1 MTSPQPRY
9 PFDAE
14 VPTVEE
20 LGRVHVIAI
29 GGAGMSAVAR
39 LLLARGVQVSGSDRA
54 DSGTLEALRDLG
66 ATVWLGHDPS
76 HVAGADTVVVSSAVP
91 DDNPELADARERG
104 VRVLHRAQALA
115 AVTRDRTR
123 IAIAGANGKTTT
135 TSMVTVALAGVGRD
149 PVYAC
154 GGEIAQ
160 LGSNAAWGSGPEA
173 VIEADESDGSFIV
186 YAPDIAVVT
195 SVQPDHLDYYGTE
208 DEVRRSYR
216 RFAGTIQPGGLLI
229 ACADDPGAAALAG
242 QMREQGIRVVT
253 YGRGVEADL
262 RLDPS
267 SVDGLS
273 TQTPFRWMGVSATLS
288 LRVPGAHN
296 VENAAAAFLVLCAG
310 LGLAPE
316 GVLDALATFTGARR
330 RFEVRGQVGGVSVI
344 DDYAHNAPKVA
355 ALVRTARALAPESK
369 VRVIFQPHLF
379 SRTRDFADGFADG
392 LAPADVVVL
401 LDIYG
406 AREAPIPGV
415 SSALIARRLSALP
428 GERDVELALAGDA
441 AIRSALKGVGSGDLV
456 LIVGAGDVTGLVP
469 RVVEMLGQ
477 AMGEAR

>member
-1 MTSPQPRY
+1 MT
-9 PFDAE
+9 
-14 VPTVEE
+14 
-20 LGRVHVIAI
+20 
-29 GGAGMSAVAR
+29 
-39 LLLARGVQVSGSDRA
+39 GVQ
-54 DSGTLEALRDLG
+54 TCAL
-66 ATVWLGHDPS
+66 P
-76 HVAGADTVVVSSAVP
+76 
-91 DDNPELADARERG
+91 
-104 VRVLHRAQALA
+104 
-115 AVTRDRTR
+115 
-123 IAIAGANGKTTT
+123 I
-135 TSMVTVALAGVGRD
+135 
-149 PVYAC
+149 
-154 GGEIAQ
+154 
-160 LGSNAAWGSGPEA
+160 
-173 VIEADESDGSFIV
+173 F
-186 YAPDIAVVT
+186 
-195 SVQPDHLDYYGTE
+195 
-208 DEVRRSYR
+208 
-216 RFAGTIQPGGLLI
+216 
-229 ACADDPGAAALAG
+229 
-242 QMREQGIRVVT
+242 
-253 YGRGVEADL
+253 
-262 RLDPS
+262 
-267 SVDGLS
+267 
-273 TQTPFRWMGVSATLS
+273 
-288 LRVPGAHN
+288 
-296 VENAAAAFLVLCAG
+296 VLCAG

-441 AIRSALKGVGSGDLV
+441 AIRSALKGVGPGDLV

>member
-14 VPTVEE
+14 VPTVKE

-91 DDNPELADARERG
+91 DDNPELAAARERG

-160 LGSNAAWGSGPEA
+160 LGSNAAW
-173 VIEADESDGSFIV
+173 
-186 YAPDIAVVT
+186 
-195 SVQPDHLDYYGTE
+195 
-208 DEVRRSYR
+208 
-216 RFAGTIQPGGLLI
+216 
-229 ACADDPGAAALAG
+229 
-242 QMREQGIRVVT
+242 
-253 YGRGVEADL
+253 
-262 RLDPS
+262 
-267 SVDGLS
+267 
-273 TQTPFRWMGVSATLS
+273 
-288 LRVPGAHN
+288 
-296 VENAAAAFLVLCAG
+296 
-310 LGLAPE
+310 
-316 GVLDALATFTGARR
+316 
-330 RFEVRGQVGGVSVI
+330 
-344 DDYAHNAPKVA
+344 
-355 ALVRTARALAPESK
+355 
-369 VRVIFQPHLF
+369 
-379 SRTRDFADGFADG
+379 
-392 LAPADVVVL
+392 
-401 LDIYG
+401 
-406 AREAPIPGV
+406 
-415 SSALIARRLSALP
+415 
-428 GERDVELALAGDA
+428 
-441 AIRSALKGVGSGDLV
+441 
-456 LIVGAGDVTGLVP
+456 
-469 RVVEMLGQ
+469 
-477 AMGEAR
+477 